1 MKICVTISAVLC
13 SFGTIAF
20 AQLKD
25 IDSESSKGDSRVR
38 KALEQSKVKY
48 SVDSDHDFC
57 VSWNVGGGRDHVV
70 FINSKTQT
78 YSSGEGL
85 GDIELREIW
94 ALGFVAATVS
104 ESNMRALL
112 ERNASYKVG
121 AWALRKRNDGK
132 YEARFVIQVP
142 ADCRG
147 AVLRQFTSLVAKT
160 ADGIE
165 KISTDADT
173 F

>member
-1 MKICVTISAVLC
+1 MKIKAVMSFALC
-13 SFGTIAF
+13 SVSMIAF
-20 AQLKD
+20 GQLRD
-25 IDSESSKGDSRVR
+25 IASESSKGDSRVR
-38 KALEQSKVKY
+38 IALEQSSVKF
-48 SVDSDHDFC
+48 SVDSDNDFR
-57 VSWNVGGGRDHVV
+57 VSWSLEGKRDHVV

-85 GDIELREIW
+85 GNIELREIW
-94 ALGFVAATVS
+94 AIGFVSKEVS
-104 ESNMRALL
+104 ESNLRTLL

-121 AWALRKRNDGK
+121 AWALHKRNDGK

-147 AVLRQFTSLVAKT
+147 SVLRQFTNLVAKT

-165 KISTDADT
+165 KMATGADA